1 MFNYHE
7 LTTFSNAVTDN
18 MCAAFEYL
26 QNKPA
31 SGFND
36 RFVESIAAH
45 LTSCFKND
53 PLVYSL

>member
-36 RFVESIAAH
+36 
-45 LTSCFKND
+45 
-53 PLVYSL
+53 